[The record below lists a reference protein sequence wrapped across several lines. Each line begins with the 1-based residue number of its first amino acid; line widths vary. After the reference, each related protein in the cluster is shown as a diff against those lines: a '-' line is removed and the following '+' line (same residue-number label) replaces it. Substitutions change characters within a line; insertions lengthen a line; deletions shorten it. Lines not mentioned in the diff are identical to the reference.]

1 MTFTLN
7 KKILV
12 TRKADGKQREYNS
25 IQEAAK
31 DLNMSRAVI
40 ARACNNPFHYS
51 HQYGYR
57 RNKDGTISIHTKYCE
72 YDFECIEGE
81 PVAEL
86 WCETDPELPPFKA
99 KSHGKAIAMLGCS
112 KSTYYKRMHE
122 ATIGEPHRL
131 PIMDKEGRQWLV
143 VFNTKETGF
152 KSNIKRLQ
160 N

>member
-12 TRKADGKQREYNS
+12 TRKSDGKQREYSS

-72 YDFECIEGE
+72 YDFEMIEGE

-86 WCETDPELPPFKA
+86 WCETDPDLPPFKA
-99 KSHGKAIAMLGCS
+99 KSHSKAITMLGCS